1 MFIVSA
7 THIYLLS
14 SSKAFE
20 ILPVQELVPC
30 LREGLS
36 CFSQETRERLTVRM
50 ACLMLL
56 QASGFQGL
64 QSTRVCSEI

>member
-20 ILPVQELVPC
+20 ILPVQELIPC
-30 LREGLS
+30 LQEGLS
-36 CFSQETRERLTVRM
+36 CLNQETRARITVGM

-56 QASGFQGL
+56 QALGFQGL
-64 QSTRVCSEI
+64 LSTWICSEI